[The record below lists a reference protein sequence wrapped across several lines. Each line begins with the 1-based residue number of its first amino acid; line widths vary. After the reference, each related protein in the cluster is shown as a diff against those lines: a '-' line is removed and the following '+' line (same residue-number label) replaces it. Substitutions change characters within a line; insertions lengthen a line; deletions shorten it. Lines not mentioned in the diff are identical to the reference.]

1 MRGIMELNFQ
11 TRTRD
16 AFTGGGV
23 LWQPNMA
30 AAPTEACQMTRKNG
44 VATLGDL
51 SARISVRHTCLDNIK

>member
-1 MRGIMELNFQ
+1 MSEVMELNFQ

-30 AAPTEACQMTRKNG
+30 AAPTEACQLT
-44 VATLGDL
+44 
-51 SARISVRHTCLDNIK
+51 